1 MNSATLQP
9 KAVFD
14 CFAQINQIPRP
25 SYKEQQMT
33 AFLVDFGHKLGLE
46 TLQDSVGNVLIR
58 KPATPGYENL
68 KATVLQSHMDMVCE
82 KVAGLDFD
90 FTKDPIQTYVDGDW
104 LRAKGTTL
112 GADDGIGVAM
122 QMAILQDDTIQH
134 GPLECLFTV
143 CEEEGLVGAL
153 GLEPGF
159 MKADYLINLDSE
171 DEGQIFISCAGGA
184 NTIATFH
191 PTMEPT
197 PQGQYFFKLQVSGL
211 TGGHS
216 GDDIVKKRANANK
229 LLVRMLAAMRQY
241 GVRIADIQ
249 SGGLH
254 NAIPRD
260 GFAVCCV
267 PMAHKE
273 DVRVLV
279 NTMTAEFEEEYSATE
294 PNLTVTLQSADAA
307 DKVIDLTTAD
317 RLVTALVSVP
327 NGVLA
332 MDQEIPNFVQT
343 SSNLASIHLQ
353 NAQESVS
360 PPKGGAGGGL
370 SIEVVTNQRSN
381 IMSARKNASQMV
393 GGVFTLAGAD
403 VEEGDGYPGWKL
415 NPQSPLLKI
424 TVESYKRIFN
434 REPQILA
441 IHAGLECGL
450 FSLKYPN
457 VDMVSFGPTLRGVH
471 SPDECLL
478 IPTVQMVWDH
488 LLDVLK
494 NIPAK

>member
-1 MNSATLQP
+1 MTTNNLQP

-122 QMAILQDDTIQH
+122 QMAILQDDSIEH

-191 PTMEPT
+191 PTMEPA

-267 PMAHKE
+267 PMEHKE
-273 DVRVLV
+273 DMRVLV

-332 MDQEIPNFVQT
+332 MDQEIPDFVQT
-343 SSNLASIHLQ
+343 SSNLASIHLV
-353 NAQESVS
+353 ESQ
-360 PPKGGAGGGL
+360 GQW

-393 GGVFTLAGAD
+393 GGVFSLAGAD

-434 REPQILA
+434 KEPQILA

-450 FSLKYPN
+450 FSLKYPH

>member
-1 MNSATLQP
+1 MTSTTLQP

-14 CFAQINQIPRP
+14 CFAQINKIPRP
-25 SYKEQQMT
+25 SYKEQQMS

-90 FTKDPIQTYVDGDW
+90 FTKDAIQTYVDGDW

-122 QMAILQDDTIQH
+122 QMAILQDDTIEH

-191 PTMEPT
+191 PTMEPA
-197 PQGQYFFKLQVSGL
+197 PEGQYFFKLQVSGL

-267 PMAHKE
+267 PMEHKE
-273 DVRVLV
+273 AVRVLV
-279 NTMTAEFEEEYSATE
+279 NTMTAEFEEEFSATE
-294 PNLTVTLQSADAA
+294 PNLTVTLESADAA
-307 DKVIDLTTAD
+307 DKVIDFTTAD
-317 RLVTALVSVP
+317 RLITALVSVP

-343 SSNLASIHLQ
+343 SSNLASIHLVENEAEGQ
-353 NAQESVS
+353 W
-360 PPKGGAGGGL
+360 

-434 REPQILA
+434 KEPQILA

-471 SPDECLL
+471 SPDERLL
-478 IPTVQMVWDH
+478 ISTVQMVWDH
-488 LLDVLK
+488 LIEVLK
-494 NIPAK
+494 NIPVK

>member
-1 MNSATLQP
+1 MTSTTLQP

-25 SYKEQQMT
+25 SYKEQQMS

-90 FTKDPIQTYVDGDW
+90 FTKDAIQTYVDGDW

-122 QMAILQDDTIQH
+122 QMAILQDDTIEH

-191 PTMEPT
+191 PTMEPA
-197 PQGQYFFKLQVSGL
+197 PEGQYFFKLQVSGL

-267 PMAHKE
+267 PMEHKE
-273 DVRVLV
+273 ALRVLV
-279 NTMTAEFEEEYSATE
+279 NTMTAEFEEEFSATE
-294 PNLTVTLQSADAA
+294 PNLTVTLESADAA
-307 DKVIDLTTAD
+307 DKVIDFTTAD
-317 RLVTALVSVP
+317 RLITALVSVP

-343 SSNLASIHLQ
+343 SSNLASIHLV
-353 NAQESVS
+353 ESEAE
-360 PPKGGAGGGL
+360 GQW

-434 REPQILA
+434 KEPQILA

-471 SPDECLL
+471 SPDERLL
-478 IPTVQMVWDH
+478 ISTVQMVWDH
-488 LLDVLK
+488 LIEVLK
-494 NIPAK
+494 NIPVK

>member
-1 MNSATLQP
+1 MTSTTLQP

-25 SYKEQQMT
+25 SYKEQQMS

-122 QMAILQDDTIQH
+122 QMAILQDDTIEH

-184 NTIATFH
+184 TTTVTFH
-191 PTMEPT
+191 PSMEPA
-197 PQGQYFFKLQVSGL
+197 PEGQYFFKLQVSGL

-267 PMAHKE
+267 PMEHKE
-273 DVRVLV
+273 AVRVLV
-279 NTMTAEFEEEYSATE
+279 NTMTAEFEEEFSATE
-294 PNLTVTLQSADAA
+294 PNLTVTLESADDAA
-307 DKVIDLTTAD
+307 EVIDLTTAD

-343 SSNLASIHLQ
+343 SSNLASIHLV
-353 NAQESVS
+353 ESES
-360 PPKGGAGGGL
+360 DGQW
-370 SIEVVTNQRSN
+370 SIVVVTNQRSN

-393 GGVFTLAGAD
+393 GGVFLLAGAD

-434 REPQILA
+434 KEPQILA

-450 FSLKYPN
+450 FSLKYPH

>member
-1 MNSATLQP
+1 MTSTTLQP

-25 SYKEQQMT
+25 SYKEQQMS

-90 FTKDPIQTYVDGDW
+90 FTKDAIQTYVDGDW

-122 QMAILQDDTIQH
+122 QMAILQDDTIEH

-197 PQGQYFFKLQVSGL
+197 PERQFFFKLQVSGL

-267 PMAHKE
+267 PMEHKE
-273 DVRVLV
+273 AVRVLV
-279 NTMTAEFEEEYSATE
+279 NTMTAEFEEEFSATE
-294 PNLTVTLQSADAA
+294 PNLTVTMESANAA
-307 DKVIDLTTAD
+307 DKVIDSTTAD
-317 RLVTALVSVP
+317 RLITALVSVP

-343 SSNLASIHLQ
+343 SSNLASIHLV
-353 NAQESVS
+353 ESETE
-360 PPKGGAGGGL
+360 GQW

-434 REPQILA
+434 KEPQILA

-471 SPDECLL
+471 SPDERLL
-478 IPTVQMVWDH
+478 INTVQMVWDH
-488 LLDVLK
+488 LIEVLK

>member
-1 MNSATLQP
+1 MTTNTLQP

-33 AFLVDFGHKLGLE
+33 AFLVDFGHKLDLE

-122 QMAILQDDTIQH
+122 QMAILQDDSIEH

-191 PTMEPT
+191 PTMEPA

-267 PMAHKE
+267 PMEHKE

-332 MDQEIPNFVQT
+332 MDQEIPDFVQT

-353 NAQESVS
+353 ESESSMVN
-360 PPKGGAGGGL
+360 GQW

-393 GGVFTLAGAD
+393 GGVFSLAGAD

-434 REPQILA
+434 KEPQILA

-450 FSLKYPN
+450 FSLKYPH

>member
-1 MNSATLQP
+1 MTSTTLQP

-14 CFAQINQIPRP
+14 CFAQINKIPRP
-25 SYKEQQMT
+25 SYKEQQMS

-90 FTKDPIQTYVDGDW
+90 FTKDAIQTYVDGDW

-122 QMAILQDDTIQH
+122 QMAILQDDTIEH

-191 PTMEPT
+191 PTMEPA
-197 PQGQYFFKLQVSGL
+197 PEGQYFFKLQVSGL

-267 PMAHKE
+267 PMEHKE
-273 DVRVLV
+273 AMRVLV
-279 NTMTAEFEEEYSATE
+279 NTMTAEFEEEFSATE
-294 PNLTVTLQSADAA
+294 PNLTAA
-307 DKVIDLTTAD
+307 DKVIDFTTAD
-317 RLVTALVSVP
+317 RLITALVSVP
-327 NGVLA
+327 NRVLA

-343 SSNLASIHLQ
+343 SSNLASIHLV
-353 NAQESVS
+353 ESEAE
-360 PPKGGAGGGL
+360 GQW

-434 REPQILA
+434 KEPQILA

-471 SPDECLL
+471 SPDERLL
-478 IPTVQMVWDH
+478 ISTVQMVWDH
-488 LLDVLK
+488 LIEVLK
-494 NIPAK
+494 NIPVK

>member
-1 MNSATLQP
+1 MTSTTLQP

-25 SYKEQQMT
+25 SYKEQQMS

-90 FTKDPIQTYVDGDW
+90 FEHDPIQTYVDGDW

-122 QMAILQDDTIQH
+122 QMAILQDDTIEH

-153 GLEPGF
+153 GIEPGF

-191 PTMEPT
+191 PTMEPA
-197 PQGQYFFKLQVSGL
+197 PEGQYFFKLQVSGL

-229 LLVRMLAAMRQY
+229 LLVRMLTAMRQY

-267 PMAHKE
+267 PMEHKE
-273 DVRVLV
+273 AVRVLV
-279 NTMTAEFEEEYSATE
+279 NTMTAEFEEEFSATE
-294 PNLTVTLQSADAA
+294 PNLTVTMESANAV
-307 DKVIDLTTAD
+307 DKVIDSTTAD

-343 SSNLASIHLQ
+343 SSNLASIHLV
-353 NAQESVS
+353 ESEAE
-360 PPKGGAGGGL
+360 GQW

-434 REPQILA
+434 KEPKILA

-471 SPDECLL
+471 SPDERLL
-478 IPTVQMVWDH
+478 ISTVQMVWDH
-488 LLDVLK
+488 LIEVLK
-494 NIPAK
+494 NIPVK

>member
-1 MNSATLQP
+1 MTSTTLQP

-14 CFAQINQIPRP
+14 CFAQINKIPRP
-25 SYKEQQMT
+25 SYKEQQMS

-90 FTKDPIQTYVDGDW
+90 FTKDAIQTYVDGDW

-122 QMAILQDDTIQH
+122 QMAILQDDTIEH

-191 PTMEPT
+191 PTMEPA
-197 PQGQYFFKLQVSGL
+197 PEGQYFFKLQVSGL

-267 PMAHKE
+267 PMEHKE
-273 DVRVLV
+273 AVRVLV
-279 NTMTAEFEEEYSATE
+279 NTMTAEFEEEFSATE
-294 PNLTVTLQSADAA
+294 PNLTVTMESANAA
-307 DKVIDLTTAD
+307 DKVIDSTTVD

-343 SSNLASIHLQ
+343 SSNLASIHLV
-353 NAQESVS
+353 ESEAE
-360 PPKGGAGGGL
+360 GQW

-434 REPQILA
+434 KEPQILA

-471 SPDECLL
+471 SPDERLL
-478 IPTVQMVWDH
+478 ISTVQMVWDH
-488 LLDVLK
+488 LIEVLK
-494 NIPAK
+494 NIPVK

>member
-1 MNSATLQP
+1 MTATTLQP

-14 CFAQINQIPRP
+14 CFAQINKIPRP
-25 SYKEQQMT
+25 SYKEQQMS

-90 FTKDPIQTYVDGDW
+90 FEHDPIQTYIDGEW
-104 LRAKGTTL
+104 MRAKGTTL

-122 QMAILQDDTIQH
+122 QMAILQDDTIEH

-191 PTMEPT
+191 PTMEPA
-197 PQGQYFFKLQVSGL
+197 PERQYFFKLQVSGL

-267 PMAHKE
+267 PMEHKE
-273 DVRVLV
+273 AVRVLV
-279 NTMTAEFEEEYSATE
+279 NTMTAEFEEEFSATE
-294 PNLTVTLQSADAA
+294 PNLTVTLESADAA
-307 DKVIDLTTAD
+307 DKVIDFTTAD
-317 RLVTALVSVP
+317 RLITALVSVP

-343 SSNLASIHLQ
+343 SSNLASIHLVENEAEGQ
-353 NAQESVS
+353 W
-360 PPKGGAGGGL
+360 

-434 REPQILA
+434 KEPQILA

-450 FSLKYPN
+450 FSLKYPH

-471 SPDECLL
+471 SPDERLL
-478 IPTVQMVWDH
+478 ISTVQMVWDH
-488 LLDVLK
+488 LIEVLK
-494 NIPAK
+494 NIPVK

>member
-1 MNSATLQP
+1 MTSTTLQP

-25 SYKEQQMT
+25 SYKEQQMS

-90 FTKDPIQTYVDGDW
+90 FEHDPIQTYIDGEW
-104 LRAKGTTL
+104 MRAKGTTL

-122 QMAILQDDTIQH
+122 QMAILQDDTIEH

-191 PTMEPT
+191 PTMDPT
-197 PQGQYFFKLQVSGL
+197 PEGQFFFKLQVSGL

-267 PMAHKE
+267 PMEHKE
-273 DVRVLV
+273 AVRVLV
-279 NTMTAEFEEEYSATE
+279 NTMTAEFEEEFSATE
-294 PNLTVTLQSADAA
+294 PNLTVTLESADAV
-307 DKVIDLTTAD
+307 DKVIDIITAD
-317 RLVTALVSVP
+317 HLVTALVSVP

-343 SSNLASIHLQ
+343 SSNLASIHLV
-353 NAQESVS
+353 ESEAE
-360 PPKGGAGGGL
+360 GQW

-434 REPQILA
+434 KEPQILA

-471 SPDECLL
+471 SPDERLL
-478 IPTVQMVWDH
+478 ISTVQMVWDH
-488 LLDVLK
+488 LIEVLK
-494 NIPAK
+494 NIPVK

>member
-1 MNSATLQP
+1 MTSTTLQP

-14 CFAQINQIPRP
+14 CFAQINKIPRP
-25 SYKEQQMT
+25 SYKEQQMS

-90 FTKDPIQTYVDGDW
+90 FTKDAIQTYVDGDW

-122 QMAILQDDTIQH
+122 QMAILQDDTIEH

-191 PTMEPT
+191 PTMEPA
-197 PQGQYFFKLQVSGL
+197 PEGQYFFKLQVSGL

-267 PMAHKE
+267 PMEHKE
-273 DVRVLV
+273 ALRVLV
-279 NTMTAEFEEEYSATE
+279 NTMTAEFEEEFSATE
-294 PNLTVTLQSADAA
+294 PNLTVTLESADAA
-307 DKVIDLTTAD
+307 DKVIDFTTAD
-317 RLVTALVSVP
+317 RLITALVSVP

-343 SSNLASIHLQ
+343 SSNLASIHLV
-353 NAQESVS
+353 ESEAE
-360 PPKGGAGGGL
+360 GQW

-434 REPQILA
+434 KEPQILA

-450 FSLKYPN
+450 FSLKYPH

-471 SPDECLL
+471 SPDERLL
-478 IPTVQMVWDH
+478 ISTVQMVWDH
-488 LLDVLK
+488 LIEVLK

>member
-1 MNSATLQP
+1 MTSTTLQP

-25 SYKEQQMT
+25 SYKEQQMG

-90 FTKDPIQTYVDGDW
+90 FTKDPIQTYVDGEW
-104 LRAKGTTL
+104 LKARGTTL

-122 QMAILQDDTIQH
+122 QMAILQDDTIEH

-184 NTIATFH
+184 TTTITFH
-191 PTMEPT
+191 PTLEPA

-229 LLVRMLAAMRQY
+229 LLVRMLSAMRQY

-260 GFAVCCV
+260 GYAVCCV
-267 PMAHKE
+267 PTEHKE
-273 DVRVLV
+273 AVRVLV
-279 NTMTAEFEEEYSATE
+279 NTMTAEFEEEFSATE
-294 PNLTVTLQSADAA
+294 PNLTITLESADAA
-307 DKVIDLTTAD
+307 DKVIDLSTAD
-317 RLVTALVSVP
+317 RLITALVSVP

-343 SSNLASIHLQ
+343 SSNLASVHLKKLESSKV
-353 NAQESVS
+353 QEFKSDI
-360 PPKGGAGGGL
+360 
-370 SIEVVTNQRSN
+370 IEVVTNQRSN
-381 IMSARKNASQMV
+381 LMSARKNASQMV
-393 GGVFTLAGAD
+393 GGVFILAGAD

-415 NPQSPLLKI
+415 NPQSPLLQI

-434 REPQILA
+434 KEPEILA

-450 FSLKYPN
+450 FSLKYPT

-471 SPDECLL
+471 SPDERLL

>member
-1 MNSATLQP
+1 MTATTLQP

-14 CFAQINQIPRP
+14 CFAQINKIPRP
-25 SYKEQQMT
+25 SYKEQQMS

-90 FTKDPIQTYVDGDW
+90 FEHDPIQTYIDGEW
-104 LRAKGTTL
+104 MRAKGTTL

-122 QMAILQDDTIQH
+122 QMAILQDDTIEH

-184 NTIATFH
+184 NTITTFH
-191 PTMEPT
+191 PTMEPA
-197 PQGQYFFKLQVSGL
+197 PEGQFFFKLQVSGL

-229 LLVRMLAAMRQY
+229 LLVRILAAMRQY

-267 PMAHKE
+267 PMEHKE
-273 DVRVLV
+273 AVRVLV
-279 NTMTAEFEEEYSATE
+279 NTMTAEFEEEFSATE
-294 PNLTVTLQSADAA
+294 PNLIVTLESADAV

-343 SSNLASIHLQ
+343 SSNLASIHLVE
-353 NAQESVS
+353 NEAE
-360 PPKGGAGGGL
+360 GNW
-370 SIEVVTNQRSN
+370 SIEIVTNQRSN

-434 REPQILA
+434 KEPQILA

-471 SPDECLL
+471 SPDERLL
-478 IPTVQMVWDH
+478 ISTVQMVWDH
-488 LLDVLK
+488 LIEVLK
-494 NIPAK
+494 NIPIK

>member
-1 MNSATLQP
+1 MTSTTLQP

-25 SYKEQQMT
+25 SYKEQQMS

-122 QMAILQDDTIQH
+122 QMAILQDDTIEH

-184 NTIATFH
+184 TTTVTFH
-191 PTMEPT
+191 PSMEPA
-197 PQGQYFFKLQVSGL
+197 PEGQYFFKLQVSGL

-267 PMAHKE
+267 PMEHKE
-273 DVRVLV
+273 AVRVLV

-294 PNLTVTLQSADAA
+294 PNLTVTLESADDAA
-307 DKVIDLTTAD
+307 EVIDLTTAD

-343 SSNLASIHLQ
+343 SSNLASIHLVKSEC
-353 NAQESVS
+353 ESECSMFNVQC
-360 PPKGGAGGGL
+360 

-393 GGVFTLAGAD
+393 GGVFLLAGAD

-434 REPQILA
+434 KEPQILA

-450 FSLKYPN
+450 FSLKYPH

>member
-1 MNSATLQP
+1 MTSTTLQP

-14 CFAQINQIPRP
+14 CFAQINKIPRP
-25 SYKEQQMT
+25 SYKEQQMS

-90 FTKDPIQTYVDGDW
+90 FTKDAIQTYVDGDW

-122 QMAILQDDTIQH
+122 QMAILQDDTIEH

-191 PTMEPT
+191 PTMEPA
-197 PQGQYFFKLQVSGL
+197 PEGQYFFKLQVSGL

-267 PMAHKE
+267 PMEHKE
-273 DVRVLV
+273 ALRVLV
-279 NTMTAEFEEEYSATE
+279 NTMTAEFEEEFSATE
-294 PNLTVTLQSADAA
+294 PNLTVTLESADAA
-307 DKVIDLTTAD
+307 DKVIDFTTAD
-317 RLVTALVSVP
+317 RLITALVSVP

-343 SSNLASIHLQ
+343 SSNLASIHLV
-353 NAQESVS
+353 ESEAE
-360 PPKGGAGGGL
+360 GQW

-434 REPQILA
+434 KEPQILA

-471 SPDECLL
+471 SPDERLL
-478 IPTVQMVWDH
+478 ISTVQMVWDH
-488 LLDVLK
+488 LIEVLK
-494 NIPAK
+494 NIPVK

>member
-1 MNSATLQP
+1 MTSTTLQP

-25 SYKEQQMT
+25 SYKEQQMS

-122 QMAILQDDTIQH
+122 QMAILQDDTIEH

-184 NTIATFH
+184 TTTVTFH
-191 PTMEPT
+191 PSMEPA
-197 PQGQYFFKLQVSGL
+197 PEGQYFFKLQVSGL

-267 PMAHKE
+267 PMEHKE
-273 DVRVLV
+273 AVRVLV
-279 NTMTAEFEEEYSATE
+279 NTMTAEFEEEFSATE
-294 PNLTVTLQSADAA
+294 PNLTITLESADAA
-307 DKVIDLTTAD
+307 DKVIDLSTAD

-343 SSNLASIHLQ
+343 SSNLASIHLV
-353 NAQESVS
+353 ESES
-360 PPKGGAGGGL
+360 DGQW
-370 SIEVVTNQRSN
+370 SIVVVTNQRSN

-393 GGVFTLAGAD
+393 GGVFLLAGAD

-434 REPQILA
+434 KEPQILA

-450 FSLKYPN
+450 FSLKYPH